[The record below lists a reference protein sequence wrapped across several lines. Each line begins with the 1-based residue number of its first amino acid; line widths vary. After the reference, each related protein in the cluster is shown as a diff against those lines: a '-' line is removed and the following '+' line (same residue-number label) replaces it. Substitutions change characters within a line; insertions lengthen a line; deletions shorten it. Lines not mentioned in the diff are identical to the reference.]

1 MEFPAGFVELCQA
14 KEVSTENLSLLEDT
28 RMNSFEVLSNNEMW
42 IFLVQY
48 ILIIK
53 YKVHFFIA
61 SFAILTII
69 SNFVENI
76 VT

>member
-1 MEFPAGFVELCQA
+1 
-14 KEVSTENLSLLEDT
+14 
-28 RMNSFEVLSNNEMW
+28 MNSFEVLSNNEMW